1 MKNLNHS
8 KYKNTG
14 ILFELLTRQITAD
27 IMQGEQE
34 SPAMQIIKKHFDK
47 NKNIAKELIMYQTL
61 INERYNNKD
70 KAQHLV
76 SSVCKL
82 HKKLNEQKLKTEKY
96 ELIKEIKN
104 HYDLKKFFSANI
116 DKYKLYA
123 AIYCIFE
130 EVQPTNVSQVV
141 KSKFTVLE
149 HLNRKSSQQDT
160 KKDEAINEY
169 LKQDKDIRLLAYK
182 AMIDSFNNKYSTL
195 SVKQK
200 AILKE
205 YINNISN
212 TTTLRDYVKS
222 EAQKVKNTLQKEVKN
237 ISDPIVVIK
246 IKEVTNMLDKFDTV
260 KKVKDND
267 ILSLLLYHNL
277 LKELKNAK

>member
-1 MKNLNHS
+1 
-8 KYKNTG
+8 
-14 ILFELLTRQITAD
+14 
-27 IMQGEQE
+27 MQGEQE
-34 SPAMQIIKKHFDK
+34 SPAMRIIKKHFDK
-47 NKNIAKELIMYQTL
+47 TKNIAKELIMYQTL
-61 INERYNNKD
+61 INERYNSKD
-70 KAQHLV
+70 KANYLIN
-76 SSVCKL
+76 SVCKL

-96 ELIKEIKN
+96 ELIKEIKK
-104 HYDLKKFFSANI
+104 HYDLKKFFSTNI

-123 AIYCIFE
+123 AIYCILE
-130 EVQPTNVSQVV
+130 EIQPTNVSQVV

-169 LKQDKDIRLLAYK
+169 LKQDKDVRLLAYK

-212 TTTLRDYVKS
+212 TTTLKEFVKN
-222 EAQKVKNTLQKEVKN
+222 EAQKIKNTLQKETKGVK
-237 ISDPIVVIK
+237 DPVIVIK
-246 IKEVTNMLDKFDTV
+246 LKEVTNMLNKFDTL

-267 ILSLLLYHNL
+267 VLSLLLYHNL

>member
-34 SPAMQIIKKHFDK
+34 SPAMRIIKKHFDK
-47 NKNIAKELIMYQTL
+47 TKNIAKELIMYQTL
-61 INERYNNKD
+61 INERYNSKD
-70 KAQHLV
+70 KANYLIN
-76 SSVCKL
+76 SVCKL

-96 ELIKEIKN
+96 ELIKEIKK
-104 HYDLKKFFSANI
+104 HYDLKKFFSTNI

-123 AIYCIFE
+123 AIYCILE
-130 EVQPTNVSQVV
+130 EIQPTNVSQVV

-169 LKQDKDIRLLAYK
+169 LKQDKDVRLLAYK

-212 TTTLRDYVKS
+212 TTTLKEFVKN
-222 EAQKVKNTLQKEVKN
+222 EAQKIKNTLQKETKGVK
-237 ISDPIVVIK
+237 DPVIVIK
-246 IKEVTNMLDKFDTV
+246 LKEVTNMLNKFDTL

-267 ILSLLLYHNL
+267 VLSLLLYHNL

>member
-1 MKNLNHS
+1 
-8 KYKNTG
+8 
-14 ILFELLTRQITAD
+14 
-27 IMQGEQE
+27 MQGEQN

-47 NKNIAKELIMYQTL
+47 SKGIAKELLMYQTL

-70 KAQHLV
+70 KAQYLIN
-76 SSVCKL
+76 SVCKL
-82 HKKLNEQKLKTEKY
+82 HKKLNEKSLKTEKY

-104 HYDLKKFFSANI
+104 HYDLKKFFSTNI

-123 AIYCIFE
+123 AIYCLFE
-130 EVQPTNVSQVV
+130 EVQPTNISQAV
-141 KSKFTVLE
+141 KSKYTVLE

-169 LKQDKDIRLLAYK
+169 LKQDKDVRLLAYK
-182 AMIDSFNNKYSTL
+182 AMIDSFNAKYSDL
-195 SVKQK
+195 SLKQK

-205 YINNISN
+205 YINNVSN
-212 TTTLRDYVKS
+212 TTTLKEFVKS
-222 EAQKVKNTLQKEVKN
+222 EAQKIKNTLQKAIKSVE
-237 ISDPIVVIK
+237 DPVVVIK
-246 IKEVTNMLDKFDTV
+246 LNEVTNMLKKFDTS